1 MDAMQSNRV
10 RLPVRIA
17 AAAITAFF
25 CVGGLLGALV
35 LGMGLWSTVRTGH
48 MPAKQ
53 VLAGSVLL
61 LGAYTSGS
69 IFFVVAQSGEHPR
82 WDDDDEPEDVPR
94 AV

>member
-1 MDAMQSNRV
+1 MNAMHSSRV
-10 RLPVRIA
+10 SLSVRVA

-35 LGMGLWSTVRTGH
+35 LGMGVWSAMRTGH
-48 MPAKQ
+48 IPGKQ
-53 VLAGSVLL
+53 VFVGSMLL

-69 IFFVVAQSGEHPR
+69 IFFVVAQTGEHPR
-82 WDDDDEPEDVPR
+82 WDDDDESEDVPR